1 MDAETLTKL
10 LDMYHL
16 DFVLFG
22 YDLTE
27 MDDIILQKIKVK
39 IIDMIKN
46 QTRDKAKS
54 NYAFFENTVV
64 LSQFDRLLYGFL
76 FLLRQF
82 LEVMMRWNEQLSI

>member
-1 MDAETLTKL
+1 MEAETLKKL

-39 IIDMIKN
+39 IIEMIKN
-46 QTRDKAKS
+46 QTTDKATS

-64 LSQFDRLLYGFL
+64 LS
-76 FLLRQF
+76 
-82 LEVMMRWNEQLSI
+82 

>member
-1 MDAETLTKL
+1 MEAETLKKL

-46 QTRDKAKS
+46 QTTDKAKS

-64 LSQFDRLLYGFL
+64 LS
-76 FLLRQF
+76 
-82 LEVMMRWNEQLSI
+82 

>member
-1 MDAETLTKL
+1 MDAETLKKL

-39 IIDMIKN
+39 IIEMIKN
-46 QTRDKAKS
+46 QTTDKATS
-54 NYAFFENTVV
+54 NYAFFENTVYCHN
-64 LSQFDRLLYGFL
+64 LTDYYMDSFFYWDNF
-76 FLLRQF
+76 
-82 LEVMMRWNEQLSI
+82 

>member
-1 MDAETLTKL
+1 MDAETLKKL

-39 IIDMIKN
+39 IIEMIKN
-46 QTRDKAKS
+46 QTTDKATS

-64 LSQFDRLLYGFL
+64 LS
-76 FLLRQF
+76 
-82 LEVMMRWNEQLSI
+82 